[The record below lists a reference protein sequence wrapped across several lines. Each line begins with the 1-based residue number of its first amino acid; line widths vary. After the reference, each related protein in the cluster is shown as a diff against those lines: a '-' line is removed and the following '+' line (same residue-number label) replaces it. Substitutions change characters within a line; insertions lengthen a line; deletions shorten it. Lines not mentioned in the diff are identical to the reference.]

1 MGIVLSKTG
10 DKKAE
15 MRFHLLFL
23 MKTENGFTPETL
35 MNVTALK
42 W

>member
-15 MRFHLLFL
+15 MRVIKIQRSCKKS
-23 MKTENGFTPETL
+23 KTKHN
-35 MNVTALK
+35 
-42 W
+42 